1 MTKHFYK
8 VLSGAIACSLF
19 IASAAVATADGVD
32 ILFSSNGSKL
42 ITGGFDDGTDS
53 VTTEGPLRVYE
64 FEVETDSFTPSGPF
78 TSDDPGLQ
86 SVQQSELSTFSAL
99 PHGAELSF
107 NALPISIGANTR
119 TLFYW
124 DGSGAV
130 DFQPAIGS
138 TLQLNMSPAATSGS
152 KPLTLNGSQM
162 TAQTG
167 FGIAFVDAFD
177 AEPIHTHLETAIGT
191 GGGNPNLGIYLI
203 SLEFALSGLDSA
215 DPIYLLYATIDENF
229 LLDDLEAM
237 EEAHEAAV
245 AWVELNLLSTTNAVP
260 EPGTLLLAFFG
271 AACIGGVLVRRRRRA
286 AA

>member
-8 VLSGAIACSLF
+8 VLSGAIACSLV

-64 FEVETDSFTPSGPF
+64 FEVETDAFTPGGPF

-86 SVQQSELSTFSAL
+86 SVQQSELSTFFAL

-107 NALPISIGANTR
+107 SALPISIGANTS

-130 DFQPAIGS
+130 NFLPALVGS
-138 TLQLNMSPAATSGS
+138 TLELDLGSPTSGTA
-152 KPLTLNGSQM
+152 PLTLNGSQM

-167 FGIAFVDAFD
+167 FGIAFVDEFD

-191 GGGNPNLGIYLI
+191 SGGNPNLGIYLI
-203 SLEFALSGLDSA
+203 SLEFALTGLDSA
-215 DPIYLLYATIDENF
+215 DPVYLLYATIDENF
-229 LLDDLEAM
+229 SLAQFEAM
-237 EEAHEAAV
+237 EEDHELAV
-245 AWVELNLLSTTNAVP
+245 EWVEANLLTSTNAVP
-260 EPGTLLLAFFG
+260 EPGTLLIALIGLVLGSG
-271 AACIGGVLVRRRRRA
+271 AIYRRRRLRN
-286 AA
+286 